1 MPATARARA
10 RVSGVRAVFSA
21 GRQGVEGRGRTVVCR
36 ADAQLGHPAEQRLM
50 VDLPDGETVVPV
62 VDRGQSCPAT
72 GEEHTA
78 ALRADRLDGHPGEV
92 GRGVHGHGA
101 EAHVHRR
108 FTGVQERLQ
117 LIRERTL
124 VQQDPRAGVYEV
136 ESGPCWA
143 RVVVLGVPA
152 MREGSLP
159 AGWRRSAG
167 ENKMLMRVKAV
178 ATRRGTMRLVPTMAP
193 AAADPADR
201 LTAHLPFAL
210 PASKIKD
217 NEVHV

>member
-1 MPATARARA
+1 MWNGPAWVNR
-10 RVSGVRAVFSA
+10 
-21 GRQGVEGRGRTVVCR
+21 
-36 ADAQLGHPAEQRLM
+36 
-50 VDLPDGETVVPV
+50 
-62 VDRGQSCPAT
+62 
-72 GEEHTA
+72 
-78 ALRADRLDGHPGEV
+78 
-92 GRGVHGHGA
+92 
-101 EAHVHRR
+101 
-108 FTGVQERLQ
+108 
-117 LIRERTL
+117 
-124 VQQDPRAGVYEV
+124 
-136 ESGPCWA
+136 SGPCWA

-178 ATRRGTMRLVPTMAP
+178 AMRRGTMRLMPTMAP

-201 LTAHLPFAL
+201 LTAHLLFAL